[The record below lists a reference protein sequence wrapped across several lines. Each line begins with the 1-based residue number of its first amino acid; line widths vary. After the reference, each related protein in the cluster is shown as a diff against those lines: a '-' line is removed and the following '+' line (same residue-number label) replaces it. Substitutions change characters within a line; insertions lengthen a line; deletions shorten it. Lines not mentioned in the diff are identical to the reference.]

1 MIANAASTEDHE
13 LDAFGP
19 NRECFAIKNDRKAG
33 INRVPSGAIVCSSA
47 WCNSVFVFAI
57 RNDRKAGNLIAS
69 VWSLLKSEESARLG
83 NVLRTKMIAKPAST
97 EDHLAQ

>member
-57 RNDRKAGNLIAS
+57 RNDRKDGNLIAS
-69 VWSLLKSEESARLG
+69 LGICSAKDTRRMEKNMQKYGL
-83 NVLRTKMIAKPAST
+83 
-97 EDHLAQ
+97 